1 MKTKALATLSVAIF
15 FVSVLIGCNFQKGP
29 AQSGNGTLQIKSLGL
44 GRPDGL
50 RIRVQGEGNY
60 FYTTTKPEV
69 SIKVKPGFYVVQSN
83 AVAVGRDLYVPN
95 SFAFVAKVVSGKK
108 TLVEFRYKDRGTYS
122 VSAAQGSVILPLGS
136 VKAVDAESVLLDKSL
151 VGPLAPGQ
159 IIIYE
164 GDAHFPKG
172 LLRRVLSVKNISSGI
187 YLSTKPATLEEGF
200 SELEIQLE
208 KPLTQWEYAS
218 SLVRFVN
225 GVADLDLLLQAYQQ
239 RKLTSQTINRLPIIT
254 PSNHSVVAKQDVTTT
269 ISAPFKIKKEILDN
283 NAEVGISGKLGV
295 DVDISVSLQNKH
307 LETLRLDTSWF
318 ASLAAKL
325 SLSPEVDTKANSK
338 EQKDVLTLTF
348 GTWPIGVITVSP
360 KVHAGYDAG
369 LKVESGDT
377 APDEAV
383 TLISSSYSTSV
394 GTWFE
399 YSKTGGISAGFSGYP
414 SIERKVSVLD
424 MDVAASSNLKLAAS
438 LKPELK
444 LELKFYEIIGPYAGI
459 DFGPEGQVDLACS
472 SDPWWSLSLTSDF
485 VGGIKIG
492 FGSFSIDPHFSKNI
506 LTIPLMRADPV
517 FTINKNSFSLTAG
530 DTAKVSLTPT
540 SRFCL
545 GDTID
550 ISLNRPLN
558 VSPGEMNVVPDEL
571 PPSGGD
577 ISILTSLTLHA
588 GTYSPT
594 LHVESTRMGILTTS
608 REFPI
613 VVSVSAVPKPIWE
626 AEPASLSVTGTVG
639 GPSPTP
645 KSVTLSNVG
654 TGTGSFTL
662 NTNSPWLHATAPTH
676 TLAPDAKT
684 TVTVSVDACG
694 ANDPASSNGTVTIGG
709 DAPAISVAVARHCS
723 NAPSPLIRSEPSSI
737 SFNNGG
743 GLHKD
748 IRIYNDG
755 DADLVI
761 DSFSPGV
768 DWLDAPS
775 NQSFESIPPGG
786 SQEYALTAS
795 CAHLGPGNY
804 HGNVIINSNAANGS
818 AYSVSVNLS
827 CAAGSYGMD
836 VMDAGGNYLDGSYR
850 GIAYWPDDY
859 SVAAG
864 VTSDNNSI
872 DFGARLTAG
881 DSYIFEIYHTPPS
894 SDVVSWTNPLE
905 EYWGSFSDEVPV
917 SYSGYKRFQRSNP
930 MLGSSVSEPPSTVSV
945 SYPWELDKYVENNT
959 ANLDVRLVLRVR
971 YLGNDTYC
979 QPCVVT
985 GQQSTNGSV
994 AAQFYPE
1001 KAGRYEAVV
1010 SLEAKINNDWVTVD
1024 QSSSTPLQ
1032 FSAIAPDISATPSPL
1047 ELYNAVT
1054 LYPSSDLTIHN
1065 NGTSD
1070 LAITGVTASP
1080 AWLSVNASS
1089 RTIPPGSSYAYSVQG
1104 SCNHKRPGAY
1114 SGNVIVNSND
1124 PDNNPLTIPVNM
1136 HCDSGNISIDIRN
1149 VGASI
1154 VGGKYKV
1161 DAYWNDNGSFVDW
1174 VARLSN
1180 VVDFNG
1186 LLTGAGSYLFEVH
1199 HTPASS
1205 DVPSW
1210 LGPLEELWGS
1220 TVETV
1225 PAGLSTT
1232 VTFERGWPYLSG
1244 IEGSPPSSVS
1254 VGSAWSLRVNTSRN
1268 RVTTPVRLRIY
1279 LKNESDPDGCS
1290 PPSCTTHGDP
1300 VEAGGIAQAS
1310 FTPEQPGTYKVTAV
1324 LEASS
1329 GGTWVVVDQWGANQT
1344 ISFNAN

>member
-1 MKTKALATLSVAIF
+1 
-15 FVSVLIGCNFQKGP
+15 
-29 AQSGNGTLQIKSLGL
+29 
-44 GRPDGL
+44 
-50 RIRVQGEGNY
+50 
-60 FYTTTKPEV
+60 
-69 SIKVKPGFYVVQSN
+69 
-83 AVAVGRDLYVPN
+83 
-95 SFAFVAKVVSGKK
+95 
-108 TLVEFRYKDRGTYS
+108 
-122 VSAAQGSVILPLGS
+122 
-136 VKAVDAESVLLDKSL
+136 
-151 VGPLAPGQ
+151 
-159 IIIYE
+159 
-164 GDAHFPKG
+164 
-172 LLRRVLSVKNISSGI
+172 
-187 YLSTKPATLEEGF
+187 
-200 SELEIQLE
+200 
-208 KPLTQWEYAS
+208 
-218 SLVRFVN
+218 
-225 GVADLDLLLQAYQQ
+225 
-239 RKLTSQTINRLPIIT
+239 
-254 PSNHSVVAKQDVTTT
+254 
-269 ISAPFKIKKEILDN
+269 
-283 NAEVGISGKLGV
+283 
-295 DVDISVSLQNKH
+295 
-307 LETLRLDTSWF
+307 
-318 ASLAAKL
+318 
-325 SLSPEVDTKANSK
+325 
-338 EQKDVLTLTF
+338 
-348 GTWPIGVITVSP
+348 
-360 KVHAGYDAG
+360 
-369 LKVESGDT
+369 
-377 APDEAV
+377 
-383 TLISSSYSTSV
+383 
-394 GTWFE
+394 
-399 YSKTGGISAGFSGYP
+399 
-414 SIERKVSVLD
+414 
-424 MDVAASSNLKLAAS
+424 
-438 LKPELK
+438 
-444 LELKFYEIIGPYAGI
+444 
-459 DFGPEGQVDLACS
+459 
-472 SDPWWSLSLTSDF
+472 
-485 VGGIKIG
+485 
-492 FGSFSIDPHFSKNI
+492 
-506 LTIPLMRADPV
+506 
-517 FTINKNSFSLTAG
+517 
-530 DTAKVSLTPT
+530 
-540 SRFCL
+540 
-545 GDTID
+545 
-550 ISLNRPLN
+550 
-558 VSPGEMNVVPDEL
+558 
-571 PPSGGD
+571 
-577 ISILTSLTLHA
+577 
-588 GTYSPT
+588 
-594 LHVESTRMGILTTS
+594 
-608 REFPI
+608 
-613 VVSVSAVPKPIWE
+613 
-626 AEPASLSVTGTVG
+626 
-639 GPSPTP
+639 
-645 KSVTLSNVG
+645 
-654 TGTGSFTL
+654 
-662 NTNSPWLHATAPTH
+662 
-676 TLAPDAKT
+676 
-684 TVTVSVDACG
+684 
-694 ANDPASSNGTVTIGG
+694 
-709 DAPAISVAVARHCS
+709 
-723 NAPSPLIRSEPSSI
+723 
-737 SFNNGG
+737 
-743 GLHKD
+743 
-748 IRIYNDG
+748 
-755 DADLVI
+755 
-761 DSFSPGV
+761 
-768 DWLDAPS
+768 
-775 NQSFESIPPGG
+775 
-786 SQEYALTAS
+786 
-795 CAHLGPGNY
+795 
-804 HGNVIINSNAANGS
+804 
-818 AYSVSVNLS
+818 
-827 CAAGSYGMD
+827 MD

-1104 SCNHKRPGAY
+1104 SCNHKRPGVY